1 MGVRTRVFHV
11 TLHSPSP
18 CFCFAAPGVD
28 NVLVF
33 AHEHEASVGCCA
45 QGRERQKDVCVNTAL
60 LGAGPNC
67 ARPRLDMEKWH
78 FLHQCLKQSFKQ
90 KQGQGRGPLLQR
102 GSLLLPVAPLGLRPQ
117 LPAGCSHP
125 SLRAARGD

>member
-1 MGVRTRVFHV
+1 MGVRTGLFHV
-11 TLHSPSP
+11 ILHSPSP
-18 CFCFAAPGVD
+18 CFCFAAPGAD
-28 NVLVF
+28 NVQVF

-45 QGRERQKDVCVNTAL
+45 QGQERQKDVCVNAAL
-60 LGAGPNC
+60 LGAGPNH
-67 ARPRLDMEKWH
+67 ARPRLNVEKWL
-78 FLHQCLKQSFKQ
+78 FLHQCLKQTFKQ
-90 KQGQGRGPLLQR
+90 KLGRGRGPLLQR